1 VGFDPGEL
9 NLHHPHTNRISQ
21 IPLVTRFS
29 LLIPVFLLHLLTV
42 VLTKSHTKTMKGDRI
57 ILGITQGDINGISY
71 EVIMKSLADNRILEL
86 CTPVVYGSP
95 KVAAY
100 HRKALELENFSFN
113 TIRSVD
119 EVVMRRAN
127 IINCI
132 DDSAR
137 VELGKSTPY
146 AGEASLRSLEA
157 AVKDL
162 AEGKLDAI
170 VTGPINKSNIKSDQF
185 NFNGHTE
192 FLETRFKSGGILML
206 MVNELLRIGV
216 VTSHIPLSK
225 VNEYIVKDTII
236 SKLRILNHSLLS
248 DFTIRSPR
256 IAVLGLNPHAGDN
269 GLLGDEEQNEI
280 IPAIMQAQ
288 EEGILAFGPFP
299 ADGFFGAGSYSKFDA
314 VLAMYHD
321 QGLVPFKALSLE
333 GGVNYT
339 AGLPVVRT
347 SPAHGTAYEIAG
359 KNEASPDSFRK
370 AIYLA
375 CDIFRKRKQYREISA
390 NPLKPA
396 DISES

>member
-1 VGFDPGEL
+1 
-9 NLHHPHTNRISQ
+9 
-21 IPLVTRFS
+21 
-29 LLIPVFLLHLLTV
+29 
-42 VLTKSHTKTMKGDRI
+42 MKGDKI
-57 ILGITQGDINGISY
+57 ILGISQGDINSISY
-71 EVIMKSLADNRILEL
+71 EVIMKSLVDNRIFEL

-100 HRKALELENFSFN
+100 HRKALDLENFSFN
-113 TIRSVD
+113 SVRTVD
-119 EVVMRRAN
+119 EAIMRRAN

-146 AGEASLRSLEA
+146 AGEASLKALEM

-162 AEGKLDAI
+162 TEGKIDAI
-170 VTGPINKSNIKSDQF
+170 VTGPINKSNIKSDKF

-192 FLETRFKSGGILML
+192 FFETRFKSTGVLML
-206 MVNELLRIGV
+206 MVNELFRIGV
-216 VTSHIPLSK
+216 VTSHIPLAK
-225 VNEYIVKDTII
+225 VNEYIVRDTII
-236 SKLRILNHSLLS
+236 NKLRILNHSLLC

-256 IAVLGLNPHAGDN
+256 IAVLGFNPHAGEN
-269 GLLGDEEQNEI
+269 GLLGDEEQKEI

-288 EEGILAFGPFP
+288 EEGILAYGPFS
-299 ADGFFGAGSYSKFDA
+299 ADGFFGAGSFKKFDA

-321 QGLVPFKALSLE
+321 QGLIPFKALSVE

-347 SPAHGTAYEIAG
+347 SPAHGTAYELAG

-375 CDIFRKRKQYREISA
+375 CDIFRNRKQYREISA
-390 NPLKPA
+390 NPLKPV
-396 DISES
+396 DITES